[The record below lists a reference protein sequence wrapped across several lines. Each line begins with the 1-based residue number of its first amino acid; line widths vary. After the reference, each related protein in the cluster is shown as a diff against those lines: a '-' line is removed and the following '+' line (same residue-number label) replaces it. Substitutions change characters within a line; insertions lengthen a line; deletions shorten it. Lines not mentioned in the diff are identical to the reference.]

1 MCDRP
6 VLILQK
12 KRIKKVLLVPER
24 NYSIC
29 EPVENDGHHNINF
42 SLILTH
48 RYFSGKYI
56 LVQQQ
61 LEFASS
67 YRLLSWIYTRR
78 FSRRIK

>member
-29 EPVENDGHHNINF
+29 EPVENDGRRNINF

-67 YRLLSWIYTRR
+67 YRLLSRIYTRR
-78 FSRRIK
+78 FYRRIK